1 MNTRLT
7 VMTATI
13 AMGLAGSVVAT
24 HASACAVM
32 DATKWADAPAGA
44 AAQAAAVFAGVGQS
58 DAKSLVGSFGHGTT
72 LWGCGNSRSRPSW
85 RNPAP
90 LPPDGFVLDA
100 GYQTWHEDGTEI
112 TNSGRPAATGNF
124 CMGVWEQ
131 DSNGYQLNHYALGWN
146 PPGTDPT
153 DFAGVAN
160 IRENVQVNRTGNA
173 MMGTVTLDQYAP
185 DGTTL
190 VVHLSGT
197 VTATRVTVH

>member
-1 MNTRLT
+1 MNTRLM
-7 VMTATI
+7 VMTATV

-24 HASACAVM
+24 HASACAVL
-32 DATKWADAPAGA
+32 DATKWADAPSGA
-44 AAQAAAVFAGVGQS
+44 AAQAAAVFAGAEQS
-58 DAKSLVGSFGHGTT
+58 DAKSLVGNFGHGTIVG
-72 LWGCGNSRSRPSW
+72 LWKFTFTAKG
-85 RNPAP
+85 NPAP

-100 GYQTWHEDGTEI
+100 GYQTWHDDGTEI

-124 CMGVWEQ
+124 CMGVWIP

-160 IRENVQVNRTGNA
+160 IRENVQVNRAGNA
-173 MMGTVTLDQYAP
+173 MTGTVTLDQYAP

-190 VVHLSGT
+190 VVHLAGT